1 MVISLSLNEPR
12 KSAPIDVVS
21 YTAGILMMLPYC
33 TALVIFSRNIFVYST
48 RIKPFSAVPLNTHDR
63 NNERNDFRLFHFPQT
78 VVART

>member
-1 MVISLSLNEPR
+1 
-12 KSAPIDVVS
+12 
-21 YTAGILMMLPYC
+21 MMLPYC